1 VITSTEKDFSSKH
14 LITQNISNNF
24 EKIIDPNPEVSVFN
38 FHYASPPVTVAMNYD
53 LNKVIGDNETG
64 FRGTSDST
72 YRREGSEFILAGG
85 GLFNNLDYSFTAD
98 NEKGDFVYPS
108 TQPGGGSAALRKQL
122 SYLKNFISQFD
133 FVQMQ
138 PDSTSASDVSSQ
150 KARVHVLS
158 EKGKQYA
165 VYIFGGEQ
173 TNLSLT
179 LSAGT
184 YQTEWTNTLTEKI
197 EKQETLQSNG
207 EKITITSPNYKEDI
221 ALRIVRIKK

>member
-1 VITSTEKDFSSKH
+1 
-14 LITQNISNNF
+14 
-24 EKIIDPNPEVSVFN
+24 
-38 FHYASPPVTVAMNYD
+38 
-53 LNKVIGDNETG
+53 
-64 FRGTSDST
+64 
-72 YRREGSEFILAGG
+72 
-85 GLFNNLDYSFTAD
+85 
-98 NEKGDFVYPS
+98 
-108 TQPGGGSAALRKQL
+108 
-122 SYLKNFISQFD
+122 
-133 FVQMQ
+133 
-138 PDSTSASDVSSQ
+138 
-150 KARVHVLS
+150 VHVLS

-179 LSAGT
+179 LLAGT